1 MTKVIG
7 EGYITDVL
15 HLRYVIKF
23 TKKEKVNKGSLSY
36 KKIQFFET
44 PRGYLTEQRKEMA

>member
-1 MTKVIG
+1 ML
-7 EGYITDVL
+7 YYRCITSALCDQV
-15 HLRYVIKF
+15 H
-23 TKKEKVNKGSLSY
+23 KKEKVNKGSLSY